1 MRATV
6 VCGLAMVLG
15 LATVPAFAEV
25 SAAGFDSKTPI
36 KVTGTVTK
44 VDWINPNAWLYL
56 GNVKNSD
63 GSRSLDWQF
72 VMGSPNGFTR
82 QGLTSNCLKIGDVVT
97 VSGYRAKDHTNTASA
112 RTIKLPDGRTVL
124 AGGPAKGTGAK

>member
-1 MRATV
+1 MEARRRPIIIKNGDFSMRATV

-56 GNVKNSD
+56 GNVKNSA
-63 GSRSLDWQF
+63 GSRALDWPF
-72 VMGSPNGFTR
+72 VMGTPNSFPSQR
-82 QGLTSNCLKIGDVVT
+82 FPSH
-97 VSGYRAKDHTNTASA
+97 S
-112 RTIKLPDGRTVL
+112 
-124 AGGPAKGTGAK
+124 